1 MAQLRSNCTLR
12 TGRSFRLCFFVCL
25 FFHFFASKSEVAQ
38 SCLTLCNPRDCSL
51 PGSSVHG
58 IFWARVLPSP
68 GDLPDPG
75 IKPRSPTLQAD
86 ALPSEPPGNQDRL
99 LFIGQRMEKGSSSF
113 KGIFSQKEGGDL
125 RKRADFQG
133 SHKLCFLN
141 VNVHVFKGLKGR
153 P

>member
-12 TGRSFRLCFFVCL
+12 TGRSFRLFFYL
-25 FFHFFASKSEVAQ
+25 FFHFFASKSEIAQ

-51 PGSSVHG
+51 PGSFVHG

-99 LFIGQRMEKGSSSF
+99 LFIGQRMEKGSSSS
-113 KGIFSQKEGGDL
+113 KGTFSQKEGGGL
-125 RKRADFQG
+125 RKRAEI
-133 SHKLCFLN
+133 SRAVITCAS
-141 VNVHVFKGLKGR
+141 
-153 P
+153 